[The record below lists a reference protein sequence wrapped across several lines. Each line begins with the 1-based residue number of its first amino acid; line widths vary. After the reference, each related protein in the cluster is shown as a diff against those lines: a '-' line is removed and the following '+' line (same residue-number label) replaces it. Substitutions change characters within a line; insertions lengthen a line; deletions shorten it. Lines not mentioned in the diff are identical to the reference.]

1 MVKIT
6 CKKCGRESIVE
17 PADSGMVNFQSG
29 PKKLLRLVCPHC
41 HRAEWKREETLRA
54 AGKIVDGGGAK

>member
-17 PADSGMVNFQSG
+17 PADSGTVNFQSG

-54 AGKIVDGGGAK
+54 AGKIVNGGGVK